1 MALAD
6 NTQKTKIWFMKKKIK
21 MKKAVYSLF
30 VLLAVFSIIA
40 ITPSAFADH
49 SKV

>member
-1 MALAD
+1 M
-6 NTQKTKIWFMKKKIK
+6 Q
-21 MKKAVYSLF
+21 KAVYSLF

-49 SKV
+49 SSATVTNAVGSFTPG